1 MKTKKIATDDDSR
14 SIHCPACGNKNLGAG
29 TAAVVSP
36 WVLELSKEKHTPN
49 PRYKI
54 CTYCNSSWF
63 NKSYSQ
69 TVLESLYSAYRGKE
83 YFRIRN
89 SWEPTYTEKLNS
101 GLNSGEDWLNGRR
114 RQILESLESAGA
126 DLFNMKSV
134 LDIGGGHGGVMPR
147 FPKRYLLEANKYV
160 IPEQGIEL
168 IHEWE
173 DARNLSLDLV
183 MCCGVLEH
191 LNDPRALVSTLLELN
206 AETYLFEVPTGIPI
220 HRKGLSANRHLL
232 QILRSNRLVWR
243 TIQRIERR
251 LGRSWLA
258 YFPLRCS
265 EHLQFFSQAGLF
277 RLLDQNGFEV
287 LEIKQTYPNKS
298 LTDKENLGFEIGL
311 IAICRKKL

>member
-1 MKTKKIATDDDSR
+1 MKTEEIASDGDSR
-14 SIHCPACGNKNLGAG
+14 SIHCPACGNKNLGKG
-29 TAAVVSP
+29 TAAVISP
-36 WVLELSKEKHTPN
+36 WVLELSKERHIPN

-54 CTYCNSSWF
+54 CTYCSSSWF

-69 TVLESLYSAYRGKE
+69 TVLDSLYIAYRGKE

-89 SWEPTYTEKLNS
+89 SWEPTYTENLNS
-101 GLNSGEDWLNGRR
+101 GLDSGEEWLNGRR

-126 DLFNMKSV
+126 DPSNMKSV
-134 LDIGGGHGGVMPR
+134 LDFGGGHGGVMPR
-147 FPKRYLLEANKYV
+147 FPKRYLLEANESV
-160 IPEQGIEL
+160 VPEHGIEL
-168 IHEWE
+168 IHEWQ

-191 LNDPRALVSTLLELN
+191 LNDPQALVRTMLELDG
-206 AETYLFEVPTGIPI
+206 EIYLFEVPTGIPI
-220 HRKGLSANRHLL
+220 NRKGLSANRLFL
-232 QILRSNRLVWR
+232 QILSSNRLIWR
-243 TIQRIERR
+243 TIQRIERH

-277 RLLDQNGFEV
+277 RLLDQSGFEV

-298 LTDKENLGFEIGL
+298 LTDKENLGFEFGL
-311 IAICRKKL
+311 IAICRKKP

>member
-1 MKTKKIATDDDSR
+1 MKTEEIASDGDSR
-14 SIHCPACGNKNLGAG
+14 SIHCPACGKKNLGKG
-29 TAAVVSP
+29 TAAVISP
-36 WVLELSKEKHTPN
+36 WVLELSKERHIPN

-54 CTYCNSSWF
+54 CTYCSSSWF

-69 TVLESLYSAYRGKE
+69 TVLDSLYIAYRGKE

-89 SWEPTYTEKLNS
+89 SWEPTYTENLNS
-101 GLNSGEDWLNGRR
+101 GLNSGEEWLNGRR

-126 DLFNMKSV
+126 DPSNMKSV
-134 LDIGGGHGGVMPR
+134 LDFGGGHGGVMPR
-147 FPKRYLLEANKYV
+147 FPKRYLLEANESV
-160 IPEQGIEL
+160 VPEHGIEL
-168 IHEWE
+168 IHEWQ

-191 LNDPRALVSTLLELN
+191 LNDPQALVRTMLDLD
-206 AETYLFEVPTGIPI
+206 AEIYLFEVPTGIPI
-220 HRKGLSANRHLL
+220 NRKGLSANSLLL
-232 QILRSNRLVWR
+232 QIFRSNRLIWR

-277 RLLDQNGFEV
+277 RLLDQSGFEV

-298 LTDKENLGFEIGL
+298 LTDRENLGFEIGL
-311 IAICRKKL
+311 IAICRKKP